1 MFQDNYESRILI
13 VFLVVVI
20 LFILVIIKIFYIQVI
35 DYDRLND
42 LANDLWSRNLPITA
56 DRGKITDRNGVV
68 LADNITTTSLVVVP
82 NQIEDKESVAA
93 SLANI
98 LNADYDDM
106 LTHLNKKTSIERIHP
121 EGRQLS
127 YEIADKINELN
138 YDGVYLLKESKR
150 YYPHGTMLS
159 HVLGYVGIDNQGLSG
174 IESYYDEYLS
184 GRDGMIKYYSD
195 GKGKRID
202 KSSSY
207 TSPQEGLTINLT
219 IDINIQTIIERELD
233 NAVAKYNPE
242 QALIV
247 AANPKTGE
255 ILGMASR
262 PNFDPN
268 NYKDYKTEVIN
279 RNLPIFNTYEPGST
293 FKVISLSSA
302 IEEKK
307 INLFED
313 HYYDSGSINVEGARI
328 KCWKAGG
335 HGAETYLDVVKNS
348 CNPGFVVMGEK
359 LGKETLMKYIKE
371 FGFGEK
377 TGIDL
382 SGEENGIL
390 FKVED
395 MGPVETATTAFGQ
408 GVSVTPIQQVMGV
421 SAAINGG
428 HLYTPHLL
436 KSISNP
442 DTFEVLKS
450 IAPEEKRKVISDET
464 SKLVRFALESVVAQ
478 GTGRNA
484 YINGHTVG
492 GKTGTAQKVK
502 DGAYMDGNYIL
513 SFIGF
518 TPADDPEIVVYVAID
533 NPKGVVK
540 YGGTVS
546 APIAKSVL
554 EGAIDVLGIKES
566 KSEVVREY
574 ELWDVLYYE
583 VPDLSGLSKEEASK
597 KLYPNLSAEYSGSG
611 KTVIA
616 QSPNPGTFIKSGEK
630 VKLMLN

>member
-20 LFILVIIKIFYIQVI
+20 LFVLVIIKIFYIQVI

-98 LNADYDDM
+98 LTADYDDM
-106 LTHLNKKTSIERIHP
+106 LAHLNKKTSIERIHP

-313 HYYDSGSINVEGARI
+313 HYYDTGSINVEGARI

-348 CNPGFVVMGEK
+348 CNPGFVIMGEK

-533 NPKGVVK
+533 NPKGVVQ

-554 EGAIDVLGIKES
+554 EGVIDVLGIKES